1 MLRDRNYLVCR
12 GLSCWASPTTDT
24 EDLEEEPGVAVL
36 LLGTCFPPVLL
47 PESLMHL
54 PGMPHHGTS
63 VADPGL
69 DSSPTLLLVCV
80 GLIIWFKLSHTAHEN
95 PGCMFSLNGF

>member
-24 EDLEEEPGVAVL
+24 TTDTEDLEEEPGVAVL
-36 LLGTCFPPVLL
+36 LLGS
-47 PESLMHL
+47 SL
-54 PGMPHHGTS
+54 
-63 VADPGL
+63 
-69 DSSPTLLLVCV
+69 SPLCTYLGCHTMAHLLLTLAWTATPPYFLWR
-80 GLIIWFKLSHTAHEN
+80 LIIWFKLSHTAHEN